1 MNTGHS
7 RYIFSM
13 GELSRKDFSIM
24 FRNKDKITYLPIK
37 NIRELYCLNE
47 VSLNTKFLEMASRA
61 GIVIHFFN
69 YYGNYVGTFFPK
81 EQLISGRVR
90 MAQAIMCAANRM
102 EIARPIVLG
111 IAENIHFL
119 LYHYLRHGKTDIKPC
134 LDYLKDDV
142 PDMAAKAKDI
152 CQLMSVEGSVWA
164 RFYESFKEILPAD
177 FAMSKR
183 VKRPPDNPINALI
196 SFGNTLLYAKTVTM
210 LYQTHLDQ
218 SISFLH
224 EPAERRFSLSLDISE
239 VFKPVIVF
247 RVIFSLVNNK
257 QIQVAKHFD
266 KSMNYAYLNEAG
278 RKIFITAF
286 EEALDKKYKHKRLN
300 RMVSYQS
307 TIKYDGYKLIKSIM
321 ENKPFVP
328 FSLKDEQ

>member
-1 MNTGHS
+1 MSNGHS

-47 VSLNTKFLEMASRA
+47 VSLNTKFLEMASKA
-61 GIVIHFFN
+61 GIVVHFFN

-81 EQLISGRVR
+81 EQLLSGRLKI
-90 MAQAIMCAANRM
+90 AQALMSYNSRM
-102 EIARPIVLG
+102 TIAKPIVLG

-119 LYHYLRHGKTDIKPC
+119 LYHYFRHGKTEVKPTV
-134 LDYLKDDV
+134 DYLKNDV
-142 PDMAAKAKDI
+142 PALVAKAEDI
-152 CQLMSVEGSVWA
+152 YQLMSVEGSVWA
-164 RFYESFKEILPAD
+164 RFYESFKEILPTD
-177 FAMSKR
+177 FTMSKR

-239 VFKPVIVF
+239 VFKPAIVF
-247 RVIFSLVNNK
+247 RTIFSLVNNK
-257 QIQVAKHFD
+257 QIQVAKHFE
-266 KSMNYAYLNEAG
+266 KAMNYAYLNEAG

-286 EEALDKKYKHKRLN
+286 EEALDKKYKHAKLN
-300 RMVSYQS
+300 RMVSYQT
-307 TIKYDGYKLIKSIM
+307 TIKYDGYKLIKTIM